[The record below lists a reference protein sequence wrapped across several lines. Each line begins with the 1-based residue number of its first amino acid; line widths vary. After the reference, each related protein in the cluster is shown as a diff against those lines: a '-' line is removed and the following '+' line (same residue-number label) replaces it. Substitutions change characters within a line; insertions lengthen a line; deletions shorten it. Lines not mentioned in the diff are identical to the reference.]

1 MKRTGELPAARVST
15 IVARYWPWL
24 AVLAA
29 LGLFLSIALRQLDLP
44 GFYYDEGFDLT
55 PMLALMRGEQPELL
69 RGIGLG
75 VGGMTLPL
83 MRMDY
88 LGSITGYLTLPFM
101 AVFGPGV
108 AAARLQ
114 PIFFSCVTLVLAFVA
129 GRRWFGDRV
138 AALGVL
144 LLAANPS
151 FIWFSRQGIT
161 VTSTMTVFSLA
172 SLIALDAARLRL
184 GAGRS
189 ARIALLAAGVFAGF
203 GLWAKFVFLW
213 WLALLAV
220 MAAVW
225 LLASRQGALRV
236 RLSTGLRALPWLAA
250 GFAVGNAPM
259 LLFNLLG
266 LAGGAGAPT
275 LNLLLGSLAAPTQY
289 GVVNADFLGNLSKR
303 LADFEVFLNGSY
315 FWYNGAPFGNTLAM
329 PWFLG
334 SVLVGSALAIRRP
347 EWRKWLA
354 VLACIAV
361 YLPISSFTVSGL
373 WATHIFILLPLPQ
386 WVMAGAAV
394 WAAEAVLALP
404 LFSRWRGFGR
414 SSLVTFGLAA
424 ICIALPFSR
433 DLWVSAQ
440 QHATLARTGG
450 SGRFSDAVYAMST
463 WLDGQR
469 IGEPIALDWGIK
481 ANIEVVTAGRVR
493 PLEIHYFT
501 GDAVEPFKLQ
511 ARALLADPARV
522 YIVLWSGD
530 KTAPGFAVFDH
541 RAQFEQLA
549 REQGKQV
556 REVFVASER
565 SGLPV
570 YVALMAK

>member
-1 MKRTGELPAARVST
+1 MKRSLLIWLVPVAA
-15 IVARYWPWL
+15 I
-24 AVLAA
+24 
-29 LGLFLSIALRQLDLP
+29 GLFLSISLRQLELP

-75 VGGMTLPL
+75 LGGMTLPL

-88 LGSITGYLTLPFM
+88 LGSITGYLSLPFM

-114 PIFFSCVTLVLAFVA
+114 PIFFSCVTLALAFVA

-144 LLAANPS
+144 MLAANPS

-172 SLIALDAARLRL
+172 SLIALDVARLRM
-184 GAGRS
+184 GAGRN
-189 ARIALLAAGVFAGF
+189 ARFALLAAGVFAGL

-213 WLALLAV
+213 WLVLLAV

-225 LLASRQGALRV
+225 LLAAGRGALRA
-236 RLSTGLRALPWLAA
+236 RLAAGLRALPWLAA
-250 GFAVGNAPM
+250 GFVVGNAPL

-266 LAGGAGAPT
+266 VAGGAGAPT
-275 LNLLLGSLAAPTQY
+275 LNLLLGSLAVPTQN
-289 GVVNADFLGNLSKR
+289 GVVNADFLGNLGKR

-334 SVLVGSALAIRRP
+334 SLVVGSALVIRRS
-347 EWRKWLA
+347 EWRTWLA

-386 WVMAGAAV
+386 WVVACAAV
-394 WAAEAVLALP
+394 WAAEAILALP
-404 LFSRWRGFGR
+404 PLSGWFKRAPAP
-414 SSLVTFGLAA
+414 LATLALAA

-433 DLWVSAQ
+433 DLWVSEQ
-440 QHATLARTGG
+440 QHASLARTGG
-450 SGRFSDAVYAMST
+450 SGRFSDAVYAMSA

-469 IGEPIALDWGIK
+469 ISEPIALDWGIR

-501 GDAVEPFKLQ
+501 GDAVEPFKQQ
-511 ARALLADPARV
+511 ARALLADPTRV
-522 YIVLWSGD
+522 YILLWSGD

-549 REQGKQV
+549 REQGKTV

>member
-225 LLASRQGALRV
+225 LLASRQGALRG
-236 RLSTGLRALPWLAA
+236 GLAAGFRALPWLAA

-289 GVVNADFLGNLSKR
+289 GVVNTDFLGNLSKR

-450 SGRFSDAVYAMST
+450 SGRFSDAVYAIST

>member
-1 MKRTGELPAARVST
+1 MKRTGGLPLARVSA
-15 IVARYWPWL
+15 IAARSWPWL
-24 AVLAA
+24 VVAAAVA
-29 LGLFLSIALRQLDLP
+29 LFLSISLRQLDLP

-83 MRMDY
+83 MKMDY

-129 GRRWFGDRV
+129 GRRWFGDGV
-138 AALGVL
+138 AALGVM

-161 VTSTMTVFSLA
+161 VTSIMTVFSLA
-172 SLIALDAARLRL
+172 SLIALDVARLGL

-189 ARIALLAAGVFAGF
+189 ARVALVAAGVFAGL

-220 MAAVW
+220 IVAVW
-225 LLASRQGALRV
+225 LLASRHGSLRG
-236 RLSTGLRALPWLAA
+236 RLVAGLGGLPWVAA
-250 GFAVGNAPM
+250 GFAAGNAPM

-266 LAGGAGAPT
+266 VSSGSGAPT
-275 LNLLLGSLAAPTQY
+275 LNLLLGSLAAPTQS
-289 GVVNADFLGNLSKR
+289 GVVNADFLGNLGKR

-334 SVLVGSALAIRRP
+334 SVALGSALAIRRP

-386 WVMAGAAV
+386 WVVACAAV
-394 WAAEAVLALP
+394 WAAEAILALP
-404 LFSRWRGFGR
+404 PLSRWFKRAPAP
-414 SSLVTFGLAA
+414 LATLALAA
-424 ICIALPFSR
+424 ICIVLPFSR
-433 DLWVSAQ
+433 DLWVSEQ
-440 QHATLARTGG
+440 QHASLARTGG
-450 SGRFSDAVYAMST
+450 SGRFSDAVYAMSA

-469 IGEPIALDWGIK
+469 ISEPIALDWGIR
-481 ANIEVVTAGRVR
+481 ANIEVVTSGRVR

-501 GDAVEPFKLQ
+501 GDAVEPFKQQ
-511 ARALLADPARV
+511 ARAFLTDPTRV
-522 YIVLWSGD
+522 YIVLWAGD

-549 REQGKQV
+549 REEGKRV

-570 YVALMAK
+570 YVALMAE